1 MPVTKRL
8 DRFWQTRSTLVAL
21 NALAFALLIGV
32 GLNANAAPRDC
43 TKLTATGNPEYP
55 PYLFREGLESKKL
68 VGANTEIIN
77 LIAKKLG
84 VEVKEDLAK
93 YKGITVIN
101 NSFGQDFDE
110 FAKRS
115 LEIVTVPKLR
125 QAFRVL
131 NAERADYLLYER
143 SPAEAYAN
151 IWGIGDSVESLG
163 QPISSEGLYFTLSHK
178 SECNTGELRGK
189 LTKAVREIIDQGL
202 ADKALTQGHALWKQN
217 NEDKGE

>member
-84 VEVKEDLAK
+84 VDIEVTYVGPWSRAQKEVRDGRTDLIAGAFFTVPRAQYMDYIYPAFLTTNSVVFNNKERPVKYEVKEDLAK

-101 NSFGQDFDE
+101 NSFGQDF
-110 FAKRS
+110 
-115 LEIVTVPKLR
+115 EIG
-125 QAFRVL
+125 
-131 NAERADYLLYER
+131 RAH
-143 SPAEAYAN
+143 
-151 IWGIGDSVESLG
+151 V
-163 QPISSEGLYFTLSHK
+163 
-178 SECNTGELRGK
+178 
-189 LTKAVREIIDQGL
+189 
-202 ADKALTQGHALWKQN
+202 
-217 NEDKGE
+217 